1 MDYFKMIPNDIPLP
15 LPDGGLS
22 FVEPVF
28 QILLV
33 VAWLVHILFINV
45 LLGASFGA
53 VYFNSKGVKMNN
65 PVLDRVA
72 YLLTTPVTI
81 SENMGALW
89 GVAPLLLVSVLFT
102 PLFYAAAIM
111 NSPHWLHIIYG
122 NIAAFLLS
130 YLYKFTWHTLEKHKT
145 LHLTI
150 GVIGVGLFFTLPLVF
165 MATVQLYMTPTTWTY
180 DTHFW
185 DALLR
190 PDTFFRLLH
199 FYFASFAVT
208 GIFMLVYGFYK
219 RKSADEL
226 DRQAGDVLVST
237 GKAWFLVP
245 TVLNFFVGPLVLFSF
260 PAYGLEGFFNSGYYW
275 LILLAIVLALVV
287 VYMLLKDFFNTD
299 LSAKKIW
306 TIVGLMFVIVLS
318 MATLRHGMRLSLTGP
333 AMAEAKAKSL
343 DFQKRA
349 YAAKQEADAAAK
361 AAPVVQ
367 LSAGEALATKH
378 GCMAC
383 HNVDNKV
390 VGPAYREV
398 AKKGYD
404 QAKIMAL
411 VDVPQPANWP
421 GYGAMP
427 PMTQVPDE
435 DLKVIADW
443 INSLK

>member
-28 QILLV
+28 HLLLV
-33 VAWLVHILFINV
+33 VAWVVHILFINV

-53 VYFNSKGVKMNN
+53 VYFNSKGVKMKN
-65 PVLDRVA
+65 PVFDRVG

-130 YLYKFTWHTLEKHKT
+130 YLYKFTWHTLEDRKS
-145 LHLTI
+145 LHLVI
-150 GVIGVGLFFTLPLVF
+150 GVISVALFFTLPPVF
-165 MATVQLYMTPTTWTY
+165 MATVQLYITPTTWTY

-190 PDTFFRLLH
+190 PDTFFRLMH

-208 GIFMLVYGFYK
+208 GIFMLLYGFYK

-237 GKAWFLVP
+237 GKSWFLVP

-260 PAYGLEGFFNSGYYW
+260 PSYGLEAFFNSGYYW
-275 LILLAIVLALVV
+275 LILLSIVLALVMI
-287 VYMLLKDFFNTD
+287 YMLIKGFFNND
-299 LSAKKIW
+299 LSAKKVW
-306 TIVGLMFVIVLS
+306 TIVGLMLVVVMS

-343 DFQKRA
+343 DFQQRA
-349 YAAKQEADAAAK
+349 QDAKLEAEAAAA
-361 AAPVVQ
+361 AAPKVQ
-367 LSAGEALATKH
+367 MAQGEALATKH
-378 GCMAC
+378 GCLAC
-383 HNVDNKV
+383 HSVDNKV

-404 QAKIMAL
+404 QAKIVAL
-411 VDVPQPANWP
+411 VAAPQPANWP
-421 GYGAMP
+421 GYTAMP
-427 PMTQVPDE
+427 PMPQVPAE